1 MTAFRIDTRSEKFKG
16 LTRKKYRQ
24 LMGKQCSEP
33 GKGKSETC
41 RATPLD
47 KSMAKNPR
55 AWKVYPLEYIQF
67 NKKKNQYAGG
77 NESFFD
83 SL

>member
-1 MTAFRIDTRSEKFKG
+1 MTAFRIDTRSERYKG
-16 LTRKKYRQ
+16 LTKKQYKRQ
-24 LMGKQCSEP
+24 HKCSEP
-33 GKGKSETC
+33 GTGKGETC
-41 RATPLD
+41 RATPMD

-77 NESFFD
+77 KKSFFD
-83 SL
+83 DL